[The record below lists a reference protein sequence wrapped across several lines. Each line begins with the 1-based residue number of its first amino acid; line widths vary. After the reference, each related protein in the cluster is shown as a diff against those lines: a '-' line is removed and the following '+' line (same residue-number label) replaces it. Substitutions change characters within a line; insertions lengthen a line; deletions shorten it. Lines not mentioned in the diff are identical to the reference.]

1 MNQIHFFSHVNLNV
15 PHQCDRLSLHSLW
28 WCGLSEPHSRILLTG
43 GFLGSLCQRNQSQAR
58 ITSGSSQSQ
67 HSCCDAHCINGG
79 RDLNCSQCASL
90 NGYKCE
96 IYPESGKL
104 GHLRHTECKCCVI
117 WLVKS
122 SDAWDFRIV
131 MHKQLL
137 KGIPDNVFNTTML
150 LLHPDA
156 RHDF

>member
-1 MNQIHFFSHVNLNV
+1 MITCVNV
-15 PHQCDRLSLHSLW
+15 PHQCDRLFLHILW
-28 WCGLSEPHSRILLTG
+28 WYGLSEPHSGSLLTG

-67 HSCCDAHCINGG
+67 HSCYDAHCIGRG
-79 RDLNCSQCASL
+79 RDLNCSQRASL
-90 NGYKCE
+90 NGISWKF
-96 IYPESGKL
+96 
-104 GHLRHTECKCCVI
+104 GHLRHTECKYCVI

-137 KGIPDNVFNTTML
+137 KGIPDKHVFNTTVITSSWCL
-150 LLHPDA
+150 AWFLIYHNTIDVLI
-156 RHDF
+156 